1 MYMVASTGEWFVA
14 YSVWMGRIL
23 ALAFLVVLDVL
34 LIVAFEP
41 VDLRVALEGEDMR
54 GDAVEKPAIVRDHD
68 RAAREG
74 HQRILQSAQRFDVEV
89 IGRLVEQQY
98 IAPRLQHLRQ
108 MHSIAFAA
116 RQIADHLLLL
126 HAFEIEAADIAA
138 R

>member
-14 YSVWMGRIL
+14 YSVRLGRIL
-23 ALAFLVVLDVL
+23 ALALLVVLDVF

-41 VDLRVALEGEDMR
+41 VDLRVALEGENVR
-54 GDAVEKPAIVRDHD
+54 GDTVEKPAIMRDHD

-74 HQRILQSAQRFDVEV
+74 YQRILEGAQRFDVQI
-89 IGRLVEQQY
+89 IGGFVEQQH
-98 IAPRLQHLRQ
+98 IATRLQHLRE
-108 MHSIAFAA
+108 MHAIAFAA

-138 R
+138 